1 MNKKPVKPVKAS
13 KPKPSKEKSS
23 EIKVKIKVKA
33 KSPEAAKNMIKKVVR

>member
-1 MNKKPVKPVKAS
+1 MNKKPVKPMKAS

-33 KSPEAAKNMIKKVVR
+33 KSPEAAKNMIRKVVR